1 MINKTSSENFNL
13 KIKKG
18 KIEDFK
24 KAVATQVAAQ
34 LRKTLDKPF
43 SPVGNAELS
52 RYSSQE
58 YMRTVKNEYQFKLGV
73 QIGESDMLAIAFKIE
88 SISKCGYW
96 LAGGTNAEP
105 STSKDVRLSEQ
116 VFLEQFLGWTRDG
129 SVPVDKGE
137 VVGAIKSEL
146 MTFGVPN
153 ISRIG
158 FISDTDI
165 SFTPDD
171 DVFVLTEVLSTGRES
186 IEFSIIGTSTAVAM
200 LESEGSSDYITD
212 AVVGEISVNVLA
224 TTAGFTIDLNDLK
237 NLSVGDTI
245 QIPDIMKLEVK
256 TDPNG
261 GPIAIAA
268 VGQNETNK
276 NLKILEV

>member
-18 KIEDFK
+18 KIEGFK

-43 SPVGNAELS
+43 SPAGNAELA

-73 QIGESDMLAIAFKIE
+73 QIGDSDMLAIAFKIE

-96 LAGGTNAEP
+96 FAGGANVEP
-105 STSKDVRLSEQ
+105 STSNEVRLSEQ
-116 VFLEQFLGWTRDG
+116 VFLEQFLGWTQDK
-129 SVPVDKGE
+129 SIPVDKGE

-146 MTFGVPN
+146 MAFGVPN
-153 ISRIG
+153 VNRIG
-158 FISDTDI
+158 FIADTDI

-171 DVFVLTEVLSTGRES
+171 DVFILTETLSTGRES

-200 LESEGSSDYITD
+200 LESEGSSDFISD
-212 AVVGEISVNVLA
+212 ALVGEIGVSILA
-224 TTAGFTIDLNDLK
+224 TTAEFNIDLNELES
-237 NLSVGDTI
+237 LSVGDSI
-245 QIPDIMKLEVK
+245 QIPDVMNLEVK
-256 TDPNG
+256 TEPNG
-261 GPIAIAA
+261 NPIAIAA
-268 VGQNETNK
+268 VGQGETNK
-276 NLKILEV
+276 NLKILKV